1 MGTERKA
8 CVEPCQG
15 WGLTVTDNVSPKEG
29 RRRGNTLTPHKSSL
43 TDPTNQKS
51 EGFVPVDIICT
62 AHPSGQRA
70 SKVWI

>member
-29 RRRGNTLTPHKSSL
+29 RRRGNTLTHISPLSL
-43 TDPTNQKS
+43 TQPTRSQRAL
-51 EGFVPVDIICT
+51 VPVDIICT